1 MRFIELVNYS
11 SFAII
16 ALVCILGDITL
27 LVGVALGYGVFG
39 AICILLGLLYGYLIL
54 NVEFIAWFHMIFSLF
69 GCSLTIIFLLNYYL
83 AGLAILLTLCIAFES
98 YKQLENE
105 EQVEGEQRRNKI
117 IHQIQQLI
125 FKILWNDF
133 KKNL

>member
-16 ALVCILGDITL
+16 ALVCILGDIRL
-27 LVGVALGYGVFG
+27 LVGAALDYGVFG
-39 AICILLGLLYGYLIL
+39 PVCILFSVLYGYLIS
-54 NVEFIAWFHMIFSLF
+54 NVKCIAWFYIIFSF
-69 GCSLTIIFLLNYYL
+69 SYSLTIIYLKNYYL
-83 AGLAILLTLCIAFES
+83 AVLAILLTLCIAFES

-125 FKILWNDF
+125 FKIL
-133 KKNL
+133 